1 MPAAAVPIG
10 ASLLAPEV
18 AGALGTT
25 ALGASLA
32 STAPWLLPALSG
44 AALSGI
50 GSAVTGGNPLKGA
63 LMGGI
68 GGGIG
73 SMINGGSGL
82 SGLFGGGTSPSLEA
96 TQGALGGLSNAGEF
110 ANAPGINLS
119 LGNAGTAAGSD
130 VASQFAAGAAAPSS
144 SGLFGDGMLGKLAI
158 PVGLAGGAAL
168 LDSSMAPKT
177 LGPPMQKHP
186 TNPGNVAPLARQ
198 QEAVNPNDYF
208 TSGGNRNFF
217 QDYSMQPR
225 FMAKGGRA
233 CYANGG
239 SSSASSMNI
248 PMGIGRRVKGPGTG
262 QSDSIPAM
270 LSDGEFVVSA
280 PVVSALGNGS
290 NDAGAKKLS
299 KMQKGVLQKH
309 YKGKPKK
316 SQALGN
322 YMH

>member
-1 MPAAAVPIG
+1 MPAAAVPVG
-10 ASLLAPEV
+10 ASLLAPEL

-25 ALGASLA
+25 ALGTTLA
-32 STAPWLLPALSG
+32 SSAPWLLPALSG
-44 AALSGI
+44 AALSGV
-50 GSAVTGGNPLKGA
+50 GSLLTGGDPLKGA

-73 SMINGGSGL
+73 SAINGGGGL
-82 SGLFGGGTSPSLEA
+82 SGLFGGGSSPSLEA
-96 TQGALGGLSNAGEF
+96 TQGALGSMGGEGAL
-110 ANAPGINLS
+110 ANAPGVNFGS
-119 LGNAGTAAGSD
+119 LEGAGAD
-130 VASQFAAGAAAPSS
+130 VASQFASGAAAPAS
-144 SGLFGDGMLGKLAI
+144 SGLFGSGALGKLAI

-168 LDSSMAPKT
+168 LDSSMRPKT
-177 LGPPMQKHP
+177 LGPPMAQHP
-186 TNPGNVAPLARQ
+186 TNPGEVSPLKRTQ
-198 QEAVNPNDYF
+198 RTVDPNDYF
-208 TSGGNRNFF
+208 TTGGNRDFYQN
-217 QDYSMQPR
+217 YSMQPQ
-225 FMAKGGRA
+225 FYAKDGRA
-233 CYANGG
+233 SFANGG
-239 SSSASSMNI
+239 SSSASSSNI

-299 KMQKGVLQKH
+299 KMQKTVIQKH

-316 SQALGN
+316 AGTLGN